1 MKSYNIIYE
10 LLDDMRAAMEGRLA
24 PSEER
29 VPLGKAEVR
38 AVFGKG
44 SKLVAG
50 CMVTDGQ
57 LRSESFITVSGGK
70 AVMSVLL
77 WHAHGVIC
85 QGRGHG
91 RGGVVRP
98 ARDALLC
105 CCGTSSL
112 LAVQAATLPW
122 AGAWSSELRPAP
134 EAVSCCCCTPS
145 NPAFQITQPGAA
157 TPWQGRQDSSC
168 PAGSLEGDIQTCL
181 SNGVD
186 VSVDASLPFHQ
197 AELSWQ

>member
-85 QGRGHG
+85 QGRGRASCVQRLRQSPAVVARLRTLHSRSRSQELQPHG
-91 RGGVVRP
+91 RAGKTVLALP
-98 ARDALLC
+98 ALWK
-105 CCGTSSL
+105 GTSRH
-112 LAVQAATLPW
+112 VY
-122 AGAWSSELRPAP
+122 RM
-134 EAVSCCCCTPS
+134 V
-145 NPAFQITQPGAA
+145 
-157 TPWQGRQDSSC
+157 
-168 PAGSLEGDIQTCL
+168 
-181 SNGVD
+181 
-186 VSVDASLPFHQ
+186 
-197 AELSWQ
+197 